1 MSLKKGLGETDVL
14 KLRMSEESVAE
25 DALRSGDVVGTKES
39 LVAGFAGGFSAV
51 RALNL
56 FAIGSIE
63 VVGTYIACHMVVM
76 IRIVVKEVFVK

>member
-1 MSLKKGLGETDVL
+1 ML

-39 LVAGFAGGFSAV
+39 LIACSACVFSAG

-56 FAIGSIE
+56 FANGSIE
-63 VVGTYIACHMVVM
+63 MFGTYIACHNVGKVTLS
-76 IRIVVKEVFVK
+76 VKVFVK